1 MPLNVFYQG
10 KLQHFVFGYL
20 PYRRAWAIVGAA
32 LNLAFIVA
40 ISAAVF
46 GEDTYVNDGS
56 SNWSNRGSGPH
67 TIYAL
72 AMAGAL
78 AVAALFAVLAART
91 ASAAITRKTLRLS
104 GIGNLFIGYVVLF
117 AFDLLPF
124 GLLFAGLVVWQTRKS
139 R

>member
-1 MPLNVFYQG
+1 MGALGGVLG
-10 KLQHFVFGYL
+10 TLGWLGGSALMVVFGYL

-32 LNLAFIVA
+32 LNLAFIAA

-56 SNWSNRGSGPH
+56 SNWSNRGDGPH

-78 AVAALFAVLAART
+78 AIAALFTVLAART
-91 ASAAITRKTLRLS
+91 ASGAITRRTLRLS
-104 GIGNLFIGYVVLF
+104 GIGNLIIGYVVLF
-117 AFDLLPF
+117 AFDNN
-124 GLLFAGLVVWQTRKS
+124 
-139 R
+139 